1 MLYAILKDKQK
12 LSSLTTKSLFDKDQ
26 IIGIKLYPGERLIKI
41 KVIEYESK
49 DTRKNN
55 NSSLKSKGNRTPRQ
69 LPLTRRNSKGK
80 ETLTREKKG
89 NISKGK

>member
-41 KVIEYESK
+41 KVIEHESK

-55 NSSLKSKGNRTPRQ
+55 NSSLKRKGNRTPRQ
-69 LPLTRRNSKGK
+69 FPLTRRNSKGK